1 MTGHRK
7 PRPGQS
13 LADRFP
19 DIAAQWHPTR
29 NGALTPAQI
38 MPASNTKTWWRCRD
52 GHEWEAT
59 VAGRTSSR
67 GSGCPVHAGRQVV
80 MGVNDLATRFPD
92 IAAQWHP
99 TRNEHTSD
107 DVVAGSATRVWWRCD
122 LGHEWVA
129 TINNRT
135 SRGSGCPVCA
145 GKRPFTEATTL
156 AAQLPELAAQWHPH
170 NNAHLT
176 PDQVSV
182 TTGQKVWW
190 ECPTGHVYRA
200 GVAARVR
207 GAGCPLCPATSKT
220 SETEA
225 PA

>member
-1 MTGHRK
+1 MTGPRK
-7 PRPGQS
+7 PKPGQS
-13 LADRFP
+13 LADKFP
-19 DIAAQWHPTR
+19 DIAKQWHPTR

-38 MPASNTKTWWRCRD
+38 MPASNAKTWWRCRD

-59 VAGRTSSR
+59 VAGRTSG

-99 TRNEHTSD
+99 TRNCHHTSD
-107 DVVAGSATRVWWRCD
+107 DIVAGSATRVWWRCEH
-122 LGHEWVA
+122 GHEWEAAV
-129 TINNRT
+129 NNRT

-145 GKRPFTEATTL
+145 GKKPLTEDTTL
-156 AAQLPELAAQWHPH
+156 AAQLPELAAQWHPP
-170 NNAHLT
+170 NNGDLR
-176 PDQVSV
+176 PDQVGV

-190 ECPTGHVYRA
+190 ECPTGHVYQA

-207 GAGCPLCPATSKT
+207 GIGCPLCPATS
-220 SETEA
+220 ETGA

>member
-19 DIAAQWHPTR
+19 DIAKQWHPTR

-38 MPASNTKTWWRCRD
+38 MPASNTKTWWRCEE

-59 VAGRTSSR
+59 VAGRTSRR

-99 TRNEHTSD
+99 TRNGEHTSD
-107 DVVAGSATRVWWRCD
+107 DVVAGSATRVWWRCEQ
-122 LGHEWVA
+122 GHEWEVA
-129 TINNRT
+129 VSSRT

-145 GKRPFTEATTL
+145 GKKPVTEDASL
-156 AAQLPELAAQWHPH
+156 AAQLPELAAQWHLY
-170 NNAHLT
+170 NNGGLT

-190 ECPTGHVYRA
+190 ECPTGHVYQA

-207 GAGCPLCPATSKT
+207 GAGCPLCPATP
-220 SETEA
+220 ETGA

>member
-13 LADRFP
+13 LADKFP
-19 DIAAQWHPTR
+19 DIAKQWHPTR
-29 NGALTPAQI
+29 NADLTPAQI
-38 MPASNTKTWWRCRD
+38 MPASNTKAWWRCRD

-80 MGVNDLATRFPD
+80 IGLNDLATRFPD

-99 TRNEHTSD
+99 TRN
-107 DVVAGSATRVWWRCD
+107 GD
-122 LGHEWVA
+122 LRA
-129 TINNRT
+129 
-135 SRGSGCPVCA
+135 
-145 GKRPFTEATTL
+145 
-156 AAQLPELAAQWHPH
+156 
-170 NNAHLT
+170 
-176 PDQVSV
+176 DQVSV

-190 ECPTGHVYRA
+190 ECPTGHVYQA

-207 GAGCPLCPATSKT
+207 GAGCPLCPATS
-220 SETEA
+220 ETK
-225 PA
+225 PAT

>member
-19 DIAAQWHPTR
+19 DIAELWHPTR
-29 NGALTPAQI
+29 NGALTPSQV

-52 GHEWEAT
+52 GHEWVAT
-59 VAGRTSSR
+59 VAGRTSR

-99 TRNEHTSD
+99 TRNEHTPD
-107 DVVAGSATRVWWRCD
+107 DIVAGSTTRVWWRCEQ
-122 LGHEWVA
+122 GHEWEVA
-129 TINNRT
+129 VNNRT

-145 GKRPFTEATTL
+145 GKKPLTEDTTL
-156 AAQLPELAAQWHPH
+156 TAQLPELAAQWHIH
-170 NNAHLT
+170 NNGDLRA
-176 PDQVSV
+176 DQVSV

-190 ECPTGHVYRA
+190 CCPTGHVYQA
-200 GVAARVR
+200 GVAVRVR
-207 GAGCPLCPATSKT
+207 GVGCPLCPATSGA

>member
-1 MTGHRK
+1 MTGSRK
-7 PRPGQS
+7 PKPGQS

-19 DIAAQWHPTR
+19 DIAKQWHPTR
-29 NGALTPAQI
+29 NGALTPSQI

-92 IAAQWHP
+92 IAAQWHS
-99 TRNEHTSD
+99 TRNEYAPD
-107 DVVAGSATRVWWRCD
+107 GIVAGSTTRVWWRCEQ
-122 LGHEWVA
+122 GHQWEVA
-129 TINNRT
+129 VSSRT

-145 GKRPFTEATTL
+145 GKKPLTEDTTL

-170 NNAHLT
+170 NNSDLRA
-176 PDQVSV
+176 DQVSI

-190 ECPTGHVYRA
+190 ECPTGHVYQA

-207 GAGCPLCPATSKT
+207 GIGCPLCPATS
-220 SETEA
+220 ETEA

>member
-1 MTGHRK
+1 VTGHRK

-19 DIAAQWHPTR
+19 DIAKQWHPTR
-29 NGALTPAQI
+29 NGVLTPAQL
-38 MPASNTKTWWRCRD
+38 MPASNAKTWWRCRD

-59 VAGRTSSR
+59 VASRTSR

-92 IAAQWHP
+92 LAAQWHP
-99 TRNEHTSD
+99 TRNGEQTSD
-107 DVVAGSATRVWWRCD
+107 DVVAGSATRAWWRCGQ
-122 LGHEWVA
+122 GHEWETTV
-129 TINNRT
+129 NNRT

-145 GKRPFTEATTL
+145 GKKPLTGDASL

-170 NNAHLT
+170 NNGDLRA
-176 PDQVSV
+176 DQVS
-182 TTGQKVWW
+182 TTTRQKVWW
-190 ECPTGHVYRA
+190 ECPTGHVYQA
-200 GVAARVR
+200 GVSARVR
-207 GAGCPLCPATSKT
+207 GAGCPLCPATS
-220 SETEA
+220 ETEA